1 MGWLSWQQPKVEEI
15 TASSGDTLTVTVTV
29 KGDPG
34 AWGTIDDVFLYRT
47 GAIPVVPDQ
56 PFIDGDSDKE
66 GWEAIGEE
74 ILKAIEEQPESSE
87 ETISVTVDM
96 NGTTTVPADIINSI
110 SGENVTLIFDMG
122 DGVTWTVNGTE
133 VDVAASEAIDLGVTM
148 NTDDISEDV
157 LESLA
162 GERTVIQV
170 SVNHDGNFGFEATLK
185 LNLDAADA
193 GLYANLF
200 YYNEQEKALEYM
212 SSGEIGEDG
221 SVELAFTHASSYAI
235 ILDEEVFDGKNDPGT
250 DPEPGTDPDPG
261 TDPEPGTDPDPGTDP
276 EPGTDPGPGTDPD
289 PGTDPKP
296 GTDPDSGTDVK
307 PGTGGSTDVVT
318 DHKDEKTA
326 ENNAD
331 VPDTGDH
338 TSAAMW
344 TMMLIVSLGGAVT
357 VYLIRRKNNQRI
369 H

>member
-15 TASSGDTLTVTVTV
+15 TASSGDTLTVTV

-56 PFIDGDSDKE
+56 PFIGGDSDKE

-261 TDPEPGTDPDPGTDP
+261 TDP
-276 EPGTDPGPGTDPD
+276 
-289 PGTDPKP
+289 KP
-296 GTDPDSGTDVK
+296 GTDPDSGTDIK

-331 VPDTGDH
+331 VPETGDH